1 MASETESGQSGAG
14 YLDEKEFSNH
24 VYYEYASIDVG
35 KFYDNLI
42 KGVDMS
48 DEKNV
53 QRIKT
58 VIIETVKCV
67 VNDIATSAPS
77 GGQNSFASRPDPVG
91 VYITIKEDGEGR
103 TADTYC
109 IKEMVKKGSAAA
121 KTEADKF
128 LNAMNEFT
136 SGDFAD
142 DSDYLARIYTGE
154 SPEMLNGAE
163 HMSWKEAVKKVG
175 DVIDEK
181 F

>member
-1 MASETESGQSGAG
+1 M
-14 YLDEKEFSNH
+14 
-24 VYYEYASIDVG
+24 I
-35 KFYDNLI
+35 
-42 KGVDMS
+42 
-48 DEKNV
+48 
-53 QRIKT
+53 
-58 VIIETVKCV
+58 
-67 VNDIATSAPS
+67 NDIDKSAPS
-77 GGQNSFASRPDPVG
+77 RGQNYFESQPDQDIE
-91 VYITIKEDGEGR
+91 YITIKEDREGP

-142 DSDYLARIYTGE
+142 DSDYMARIYTGE

-175 DVIDEK
+175 DIIDEK

>member
-14 YLDEKEFSNH
+14 YLDEKEFSSH

-35 KFYDNLI
+35 KFYDNLT

-58 VIIETVKCV
+58 VIIEAVKCV
-67 VNDIATSAPS
+67 INDIATSAPS
-77 GGQNSFASRPDPVG
+77 GGQNSFASRPAPVG